1 METTTEY
8 IINKMSL
15 IRGLE
20 SKIVDGC
27 AELDEQIADLM
38 QKRRA
43 IAEPIEEEIENH
55 KTEVK
60 TEVLKRGKTFKCDYG
75 EAKFRK
81 GYVRTSWDTK
91 KMEGYAADHPEILQ
105 FKKETQV
112 KPNVTVSI
120 Y

>member
-1 METTTEY
+1 METEPEY
-8 IINKMSL
+8 LINKMSI

-20 SKIVDGC
+20 SKIVQDC
-27 AELDEQIADLM
+27 ADLDAQIKELM
-38 QKRRA
+38 KKRRA
-43 IAEPIEEEIENH
+43 IAEPIEEEIEEH
-55 KTEVK
+55 KQEVK
-60 TEVLKRGKTFKCDYG
+60 SEVLKRGSTFKCDYG

-91 KMEGYAADHPEILQ
+91 KMEGYSADHPEILQ